1 MVASDQMNRE
11 VNRVMHRFAQ
21 KTELLTHARDHVS
34 NRVNSLESNASHCL
48 LRDSGIAPFPALL
61 YCFATVDL

>member
-34 NRVNSLESNASHCL
+34 NRDVILCKK
-48 LRDSGIAPFPALL
+48 
-61 YCFATVDL
+61 